1 MSPVAADRL
10 TCTTSVEVKIACT
23 TRRSYGQLSRLGKSE
38 ETYLVR
44 EDERKFYFVSY
55 FCIPTTPQD
64 KRTWGTS
71 SNGGDKTKC
80 RHCVVGTRI
89 VTGRDCRLTKAAY
102 AFCRQKDLGNGC
114 SNPGPRT
121 RTHPGSSCMLHTV
134 RAF

>member
-1 MSPVAADRL
+1 MSPVAADKL
-10 TCTTSVEVKIACT
+10 TCTTSVDVKIACAT
-23 TRRSYGQLSRLGKSE
+23 CRSYGQLSRLGKSE
-38 ETYLVR
+38 ETYLVW

-64 KRTWGTS
+64 ERTWGTS
-71 SNGGDKTKC
+71 SNGGDKTEC
-80 RHCVVGTRI
+80 RHRVVRT
-89 VTGRDCRLTKAAY
+89 DCDWRLTKAAY

-121 RTHPGSSCMLHTV
+121 RTHPGSSYMLHTV